1 MTRNEILVLTTEA
14 VVVEE
19 QVSFTLSALCQ
30 ASGARQDWVH
40 GLVGEG
46 LLQPTGQGPDDWQF
60 SGDALSLTRRAL
72 RLARDF
78 ELDLAAIGL
87 AMDLLAEID
96 RLRSRLR
103 HP

>member
-1 MTRNEILVLTTEA
+1 MAEIIVRTAAA

-30 ASGARQDWVH
+30 ASGAEQALVQ

-46 LLQPTGQGPDDWQF
+46 LLQPAGQGPDDWRF
-60 SGDALSLTRRAL
+60 GGDALPQARKAL

-78 ELDLAAIGL
+78 ELDLAALGL
-87 AMDLLAEID
+87 VMALLAEID
-96 RLRSRLR
+96 RLRAGPRQ
-103 HP
+103 P

>member
-1 MTRNEILVLTTEA
+1 MAELVALKTST

-19 QVSFTLSALCQ
+19 QVSYTLSELCQ
-30 ASGARQDWVH
+30 ASGAEQDLVH

-46 LLQPTGQGPDDWQF
+46 LLQPTGQGPDHWRF
-60 SGDALSLTRRAL
+60 SGDALSRTRKAS
-72 RLARDF
+72 RLGRDF
-78 ELDLAAIGL
+78 QLDLAAVSL
-87 AMDLLAEID
+87 VMELLSEID

>member
-1 MTRNEILVLTTEA
+1 MAEIFVLTTEA

-19 QVSFTLSALCQ
+19 HVSFNLSALCQ
-30 ASGARQDWVH
+30 ASGAQEDLVH

-46 LLQPTGQGPDDWQF
+46 LIQATGRGPENWRF
-60 SGDALSLTRRAL
+60 SGDALSQTRKAL

-78 ELDLAAIGL
+78 ELDLAALGL
-87 AMDLLAEID
+87 VMDLLAEID

>member
-1 MTRNEILVLTTEA
+1 MTEILVLTTGT

-19 QVSFTLSALCQ
+19 QLSFTLPALCR
-30 ASGARQDWVH
+30 ASGARPDLVQ

-46 LLQPTGQGPDDWQF
+46 LLQPAGQGPEDWRF
-60 SGDALSLTRRAL
+60 GGDALSQTRRAQ

-78 ELDLAAIGL
+78 GLDLAAMGL
-87 AMDLLAEID
+87 VMDLLAEVD

-103 HP
+103 QA

>member
-1 MTRNEILVLTTEA
+1 MNDLLVLTTA
-14 VVVEE
+14 TVVVDEH
-19 QVSFTLSALCQ
+19 VSFTLSGLCQ
-30 ASGARQDWVH
+30 ASGTEPEMVH

-46 LLQPTGQGPDDWQF
+46 LLQPTGQGPHDWRF
-60 SGDALSLTRRAL
+60 SGDALLQTRKAL

-78 ELDLAAIGL
+78 ELDLAAVSL
-87 AMDLLAEID
+87 VMELLAEID

>member
-1 MTRNEILVLTTEA
+1 MAEIYVRTTET

-19 QVSFTLSALCQ
+19 HVSFTLETLCQ
-30 ASGARQDWVH
+30 ASGAEQELVH
-40 GLVGEG
+40 GMVGEG
-46 LLQPTGQGPDDWQF
+46 LLQPTGQGPDDWRF
-60 SGDALSLTRRAL
+60 SGNALPQTRKAL

-78 ELDLAAIGL
+78 ELDLAAVSL
-87 AMDLLAEID
+87 VMALLAEID

>member
-1 MTRNEILVLTTEA
+1 MAEINVLTTET

-19 QVSFTLSALCQ
+19 HVSFTLAALCQ
-30 ASGARQDWVH
+30 ASGAERELVH

-46 LLQPTGQGPDDWQF
+46 LLQPTGQGPDDWRF
-60 SGDALSLTRRAL
+60 SGDALRQTRKAL

-78 ELDLAAIGL
+78 ELDLAAVSL
-87 AMDLLAEID
+87 VLELLAEID

>member
-1 MTRNEILVLTTEA
+1 MAEIVVLTTET

-19 QVSFTLSALCQ
+19 QLSFTLSALCQ
-30 ASGARQDWVH
+30 ASGAAQAPVH

-46 LLQPTGQGPDDWQF
+46 LLQPTGQGPDDWRF
-60 SGDALSLTRRAL
+60 SGDALPQTRKAL

-87 AMDLLAEID
+87 VMDLLSEID

-103 HP
+103 QH

>member
-1 MTRNEILVLTTEA
+1 MADIVVLTTA
-14 VVVEE
+14 TVVVEE

-30 ASGARQDWVH
+30 ASGAEQALVH

-46 LLQPTGQGPDDWQF
+46 LLQPTGQSTEDWRF
-60 SGDALSLTRRAL
+60 SGDALPQTRKAL
-72 RLARDF
+72 RLVRDF
-78 ELDLAAIGL
+78 ELDLAAVSL
-87 AMDLLAEID
+87 VMALLAEID

>member
-1 MTRNEILVLTTEA
+1 MADIVVLTTA
-14 VVVEE
+14 TVVVEE
-19 QVSFTLSALCQ
+19 QVSFTLSGLCQ
-30 ASGARQDWVH
+30 ASGAEQELVH

-46 LLQPTGQGPDDWQF
+46 LLQPTGQSTEDWRF
-60 SGDALSLTRRAL
+60 SGDALPQTRKAL

-78 ELDLAAIGL
+78 ELDLAAVSL
-87 AMDLLAEID
+87 VMELLAEID

>member
-1 MTRNEILVLTTEA
+1 MAEIVVLATAT

-19 QVSFTLSALCQ
+19 HVSFTLSALCQ
-30 ASGARQDWVH
+30 ASGTQPELVH

-46 LLQPTGQGPDDWQF
+46 LLQPTGQGPDDWRF
-60 SGDALSLTRRAL
+60 SGDALPQTRKAL

-78 ELDLAAIGL
+78 ELDLAAVGL
-87 AMDLLAEID
+87 VMELLAEID

>member
-1 MTRNEILVLTTEA
+1 MADVVVLTTTS

-30 ASGARQDWVH
+30 ASGAEQALVH

-46 LLQPTGQGPDDWQF
+46 LLQPTGQSTEDWRF
-60 SGDALSLTRRAL
+60 SGDALPQTRKAL
-72 RLARDF
+72 RLVRDF
-78 ELDLAAIGL
+78 ELDLAAVSL
-87 AMDLLAEID
+87 VMELLAEID

>member
-1 MTRNEILVLTTEA
+1 MADIVVLTTA
-14 VVVEE
+14 TVVVEE
-19 QVSFTLSALCQ
+19 QVSFTLSGLCQ
-30 ASGARQDWVH
+30 ASGAEQALVH

-46 LLQPTGQGPDDWQF
+46 LLQPTGQSTEDWRF
-60 SGDALSLTRRAL
+60 SGDALPQTRKAL

-78 ELDLAAIGL
+78 GLDLAAVSL
-87 AMDLLAEID
+87 VMELLAEID

>member
-1 MTRNEILVLTTEA
+1 MADIVVLTTA
-14 VVVEE
+14 TVIVEE
-19 QVSFTLSALCQ
+19 QVSYTLSALCH
-30 ASGARQDWVH
+30 ASGAEQALVH

-46 LLQPTGQGPDDWQF
+46 LLQPAGRGPDDWRF
-60 SGDALSLTRRAL
+60 SGDALPQTRKAL

-78 ELDLAAIGL
+78 ELDLAAVSL
-87 AMDLLAEID
+87 VMELLGEID

>member
-1 MTRNEILVLTTEA
+1 MADIVVLTTA
-14 VVVEE
+14 TVVVEE

-30 ASGARQDWVH
+30 ASGAEQALVH

-46 LLQPTGQGPDDWQF
+46 LLQPTGRSTEDWRF
-60 SGDALSLTRRAL
+60 SGDALPQTRKAL
-72 RLARDF
+72 RLVRDF
-78 ELDLAAIGL
+78 ELDLAAVSL
-87 AMDLLAEID
+87 VMELLAEID

>member
-1 MTRNEILVLTTEA
+1 MADVVVLTTA
-14 VVVEE
+14 SVVVEE

-30 ASGARQDWVH
+30 ASGAQQDLVH

-46 LLQPTGQGPDDWQF
+46 LLQPTGQGPVDWQF
-60 SGDALSLTRRAL
+60 SGDALSQTRRAL

-87 AMDLLAEID
+87 VMDLLAEID